1 MKRAVLVCP
10 GRGSYLRDSLGMLQN
25 IQSPTLNRINHY
37 RKAVGRPTPSELDG
51 SDRFSARKHVAG
63 SEASILTAACTLS
76 DIDQIDLSS
85 IEIVGACGN
94 SMGWYTTLAA
104 AGVLSIEDA
113 ATLIDTLGNYQAESL
128 IGGQLVY
135 PFTNDNW
142 QIDAERLQLLE
153 SCITNHDELFWSIR
167 LGSQAVLGGTEA
179 GLSYAMEQLPTI
191 ESKGRT
197 FPLRLPLH
205 AAFHTPLMKST
216 ATRAQSDL
224 AHLQWNLPKWP
235 IVDGH
240 GNQWHPHHSCTQA
253 LREYTLGPQI
263 FESFNFTLMLRTLL
277 AETGPDIII
286 LPGPGSNLG
295 GAIAQVLI
303 QYGWSQIH
311 DRQDFLDRQMKQ
323 PVLLALARPEQRDL
337 AVR

>member
-1 MKRAVLVCP
+1 MKRAILVCP
-10 GRGSYLRDSLGMLQN
+10 GRGSYLRDSLGMLQG
-25 IQSPTLNRINHY
+25 IESTSLSRLNEY
-37 RKAVGRPTPSELDG
+37 RQAMGRSTPLELDG
-51 SDRFSARKHVAG
+51 AERFSTRKHVAG
-63 SEASILTAACTLS
+63 SEASLLTAACTLS
-76 DIDQIDLSS
+76 DIDQINLQT

-113 ATLIDTLGNYQAESL
+113 ATLIDTLGGYQAEAL

-135 PFTNDNW
+135 PFTDDDW
-142 QIDAERLQLLE
+142 RIDPATLHALE
-153 SCITNHDELFWSIR
+153 SCIGSHSELFWSIR

-179 GLSYAMEQLPTI
+179 GLSYALEHLPTI
-191 ESKGRT
+191 ERKGRK

-205 AAFHTPLMKST
+205 AAFHTPLLRST
-216 ATRAQSDL
+216 AERAQVDL
-224 AHLQWNLPKWP
+224 AHLEWNRPKWP

-240 GNQWHPHHSCTQA
+240 GHQWHPHHTCTQA
-253 LREYTLGPQI
+253 LRDYTLGPQI
-263 FESFNFTLMLRTLL
+263 FEPFNFTLMLQTILG
-277 AETGPDIII
+277 ETGPDVIL

-303 QYGWSQIH
+303 QCGWSNIH
-311 DRQDFLDRQMKQ
+311 DRNDFFNRQNDE
-323 PVLLALARPEQRDL
+323 PILLALARPDQRSL